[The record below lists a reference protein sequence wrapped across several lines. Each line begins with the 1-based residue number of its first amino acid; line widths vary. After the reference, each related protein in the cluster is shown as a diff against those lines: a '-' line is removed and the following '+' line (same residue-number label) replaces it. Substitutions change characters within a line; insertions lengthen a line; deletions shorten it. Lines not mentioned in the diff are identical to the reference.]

1 MLEILN
7 GEKMISQLKLVFDV
21 TAFLLIYLGGIL
33 AFNIDKVNAL
43 TIVGASAAGAFVLVY
58 FRRDRDYKEIF
69 FKAGCASIS
78 GLVFGAVITKYYALE
93 ASEYVFATYFFAS
106 MLSVFFLKGLLAVT
120 EQNAT
125 GIIISILQRFQPVN
139 GSVSISPVADAPN
152 GGEPPA
158 IEAQTTIKVEKDGE
172 AKVIAAEKKIL
183 EKEEQ

>member
-78 GLVFGAVITKYYALE
+78 GLVFGAVITKYYSMVA
-93 ASEYVFATYFFAS
+93 AEYIFATYFFAS

-120 EQNAT
+120 EQNAS
-125 GIIISILQRFQPVN
+125 GFIISIIQKFAPAAGYKIV
-139 GSVSISPVADAPN
+139 PTDAPN
-152 GGEPPA
+152 ADLGQRPA
-158 IEAQTTIKVEKDGE
+158 VIESTIKVQKDGD
-172 AKVIAAEKKIL
+172 ASVIAEKKIL
-183 EKEEQ
+183 EKDE